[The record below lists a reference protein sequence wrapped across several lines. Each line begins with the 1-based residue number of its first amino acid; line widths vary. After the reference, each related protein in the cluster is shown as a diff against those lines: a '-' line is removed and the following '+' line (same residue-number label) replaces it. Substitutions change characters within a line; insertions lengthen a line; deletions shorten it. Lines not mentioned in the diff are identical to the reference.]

1 MNSYYRD
8 STVSVSMAT
17 IDHKHTLLLVADIKR
32 TLKIILESKSEFDFI
47 SLPTHT
53 HTGIGR
59 PLTIIAA
66 ALLSE
71 LSVLIDFTAS

>member
-47 SLPTHT
+47 SLPTQT
-53 HTGIGR
+53 HTVAVVAHS
-59 PLTIIAA
+59 LSF
-66 ALLSE
+66 LLRCYQN
-71 LSVLIDFTAS
+71 